1 MITFNYYNPTR
12 IVFGSGKLNTLAE
25 QELPGK
31 KALLLISN
39 GKSTK
44 VNGSLGRVKEQLAE
58 AGVD

>member
-31 KALLLISN
+31 KHCCLFPTAN
-39 GKSTK
+39 RQK
-44 VNGSLGRVKEQLAE
+44 
-58 AGVD
+58 